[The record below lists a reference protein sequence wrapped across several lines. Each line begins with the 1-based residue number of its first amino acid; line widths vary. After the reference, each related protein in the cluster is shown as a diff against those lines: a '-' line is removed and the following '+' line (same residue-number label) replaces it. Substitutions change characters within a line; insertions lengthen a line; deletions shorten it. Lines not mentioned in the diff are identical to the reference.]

1 MARVVKRPAAKVEAP
16 PSKRAKNAKAAVAE
30 TPHTETP
37 RKRPKD
43 PTQQRIDE
51 VVAALGDGALMQTST
66 SPVVLDMLAKGLHHS
81 LNVPA
86 EERHSMQATVLEHV
100 KEVLADAASGS
111 KVRRTRAAEAKVAEA
126 AALGETQEAKLNT
139 AIEAAKASERIVEDC
154 RQACADQEAAIKSLK
169 QQLSAA
175 YAKQKELDRERT
187 MHQKQKDKLFDIK
200 DNHFQ
205 VLVDGT
211 SATEKEAKKL
221 CDKLVKEMEKL
232 GTEESLVDSVPAV
245 LLKKASERGGFDD
258 MVISTFRDS
267 LTAASPQAAAGR
279 ASETLVQAESERAGK
294 EEARRAEEAALEAS
308 RAATQLRR
316 NELDAMQAL
325 EAKLQEVTGI
335 FLELVSR
342 SAATVAAE
350 EGDATEE
357 KQVGASPAVSSVDR
371 FHLRRYVVRVVVG
384 SAALVA
390 ARAAAAM
397 TCAPD
402 ARGSSVG
409 RQDAALIERICRR
422 AQQADA
428 CAQERICRGARAVE
442 GGLLCVRG
450 GRGRLRQS
458 AAVGRR
464 RARHVRDA
472 PQQRILEQHRGGA
485 KKK

>member
-111 KVRRTRAAEAKVAEA
+111 KVRTRAAEAKVAEA

-267 LTAASPQAAAGR
+267 LTARLAAIESVLEANAAREKELQEECERHKAAIEASQAAAGR

-357 KQVGASPAVSSVDR
+357 KQVGASPAVSS
-371 FHLRRYVVRVVVG
+371 
-384 SAALVA
+384 A
-390 ARAAAAM
+390 
-397 TCAPD
+397 
-402 ARGSSVG
+402 
-409 RQDAALIERICRR
+409 
-422 AQQADA
+422 
-428 CAQERICRGARAVE
+428 
-442 GGLLCVRG
+442 
-450 GRGRLRQS
+450 
-458 AAVGRR
+458 
-464 RARHVRDA
+464 
-472 PQQRILEQHRGGA
+472 
-485 KKK
+485 